1 MTLEPRK
8 GSGVITA
15 NPVPVTTNAD
25 PKPTRPYASQK
36 NWDKI
41 GQDLKKDL
49 ENEKPEGDAAL
60 NGLFK

>member
-1 MTLEPRK
+1 MTLEPKK
-8 GSGVITA
+8 GAGLIAA
-15 NPVPVTTNAD
+15 NPIPVATNAD
-25 PKPTRPYASQK
+25 PKATRPYASQK

-41 GQDLKKDL
+41 GQDIKKDL

>member
-1 MTLEPRK
+1 MA
-8 GSGVITA
+8 A
-15 NPVPVTTNAD
+15 NPVPVATDTD
-25 PKPTRPYASQK
+25 PKPTRPYASSK

-60 NGLFK
+60 NYLFK

>member
-1 MTLEPRK
+1 MTLEPKK
-8 GSGVITA
+8 GSGKIAA
-15 NPVPVTTNAD
+15 NPVPVATNAD

-60 NGLFK
+60 NSLFK